1 MGSILAGAVALVV
14 GGGLAIGTM
23 VTIVATN
30 SDENPDPVETSVVQ
44 YGTDG

>member
-30 SDENPDPVETSVVQ
+30 SNNNPDPVDTSVVQ

>member
-14 GGGLAIGTM
+14 GAGLAVGTM
-23 VTIVATN
+23 VTIVTMNA
-30 SDENPDPVETSVVQ
+30 DEDPDPVETSVVQ

>member
-14 GGGLAIGTM
+14 GGGLAVGTM

-30 SDENPDPVETSVVQ
+30 SDDSPDPVETSVVQ

>member
-14 GGGLAIGTM
+14 GGGLAVGTM

-30 SDENPDPVETSVVQ
+30 SNEDPKPVETSVVQ

>member
-14 GGGLAIGTM
+14 GAGLAIGTM
-23 VTIVATN
+23 VTIVTTN
-30 SDENPDPVETSVVQ
+30 ADDDPDPVETSVVQ

>member
-14 GGGLAIGTM
+14 GGGLAVGTM

-30 SDENPDPVETSVVQ
+30 SNDDPAPVDTSVVQ

>member
-14 GGGLAIGTM
+14 GGGLAVGTM

-30 SDENPDPVETSVVQ
+30 SNDDPPPVDTSVVQ

>member
-14 GGGLAIGTM
+14 GAGLAIGTM
-23 VTIVATN
+23 VTIVTTN
-30 SDENPDPVETSVVQ
+30 SNDDPDPVETSVVQ

>member
-1 MGSILAGAVALVV
+1 MGSIVAGAVALVV

-30 SDENPDPVETSVVQ
+30 SNNNPDPVDTSVVQ